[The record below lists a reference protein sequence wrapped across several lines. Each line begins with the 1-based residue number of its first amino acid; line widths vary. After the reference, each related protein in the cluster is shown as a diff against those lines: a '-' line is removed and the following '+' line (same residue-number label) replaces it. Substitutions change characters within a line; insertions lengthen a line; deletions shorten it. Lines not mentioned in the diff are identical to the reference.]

1 MSAVPEL
8 LPPTPVVAPA
18 DKLAATEALNEL
30 RHFLGSLQRRVL
42 GDCCRSEEKQFFF
55 DKLVELAAL
64 VERMPKVYGQDGL
77 GDQAIVYL
85 HYFVGG
91 CDWFI
96 TERDTTREQHQAF
109 GFACLG
115 DPDCAELGYISIAEI
130 TQGGAELDMYF
141 KPRTLEE
148 AKLKL

>member
-8 LPPTPVVAPA
+8 LAPPITEDEAM
-18 DKLAATEALNEL
+18 AAIRTLRYFMSRQQLYVIAEACK
-30 RHFLGSLQRRVL
+30 G
-42 GDCCRSEEKQFFF
+42 EERQFFF
-55 DKLVELAAL
+55 DKLVELATR
-64 VERMPKVYGQDGL
+64 VSSMPKVYEQDGL
-77 GDQAIVYL
+77 GEQAIVHL
-85 HYFVGG
+85 HYFCRG

-96 TERDTTREQHQAF
+96 TERDTTKEQQQAF

-130 TQGGAELDMYF
+130 IQHGGELDMYF
-141 KPRTLEE
+141 PPRSLAD